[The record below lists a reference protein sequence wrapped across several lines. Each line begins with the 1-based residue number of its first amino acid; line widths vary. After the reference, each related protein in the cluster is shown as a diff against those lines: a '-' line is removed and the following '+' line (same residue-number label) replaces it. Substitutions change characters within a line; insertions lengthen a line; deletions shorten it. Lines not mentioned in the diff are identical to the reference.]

1 MRQYEML
8 IFELAQEAS
17 SDKRYDIMPGWV
29 GGPRPPIWKIFR
41 DLFDLYL
48 SVRSIFIKHLDLRWS
63 NATQFY
69 I

>member
-1 MRQYEML
+1 MIRYYDS
-8 IFELAQEAS
+8 IAIQEAS

-48 SVRSIFIKHLDLRWS
+48 SVRTIFIKHLDLRWS